1 MSKIVKKKDLDVLIE
16 STLEKAG
23 IKSPKK
29 KVVVKESYFRFDPKG
44 SWFDVDD
51 YSYDELPENDYEDM
65 EYNEYSEFVKDY
77 PNHKH
82 FQGSRN
88 PEASTRMFDNYKQ
101 KYGPLKGKR
110 LKNMNMEESKSSNKS
125 LINEELTRFNKLSNY
140 TYKK

>member
-51 YSYDELPENDYEDM
+51 YSHDELPENDYEDNQEGNTGEDQHIDKVRFSIPASRM
-65 EYNEYSEFVKDY
+65 QVK
-77 PNHKH
+77 
-82 FQGSRN
+82 SR
-88 PEASTRMFDNYKQ
+88 
-101 KYGPLKGKR
+101 
-110 LKNMNMEESKSSNKS
+110 
-125 LINEELTRFNKLSNY
+125 
-140 TYKK
+140 